1 MTPSLILWIY
11 IALLVAGGLV
21 GFLKAGSKA
30 SLIASVICAVP
41 LVICNVVAAPRWVA
55 DALVALLLVYFAMKF
70 AKGRKFMPAGF
81 MVILSIVTLVLR
93 QVLG

>member
-11 IALLVAGGLV
+11 IALLILGGLM

-30 SLIASVICAVP
+30 SLIASVICAIP
-41 LVICNVVAAPRWVA
+41 LIICNVVATPSWLA
-55 DALVALLLVYFAMKF
+55 DVFVGVLLAYFGMKF

-81 MVILSIVTLVLR
+81 MVILSILTLILR
-93 QVLG
+93 NVR